1 MRGFITGVLLTVAV
15 ILGGTYQYLHLGKFP
30 IGADN
35 PPSTVERWLADM
47 AMDEY
52 VDRNMPKQDNP
63 MQPNA
68 QNLIA
73 GARLYEQNCS
83 YCHGGLLQ
91 RVSPMRAKF
100 NPPVPQI
107 INRIPGDPDAHLF
120 WVAKHGIR
128 LTGMPSWA
136 GILSDDQI
144 WQVITFVK
152 HSANLPPEAQEAWRQ
167 AAAPATTSSAPPT
180 AAPPT
185 PGSQPKP

>member
-1 MRGFITGVLLTVAV
+1 
-15 ILGGTYQYLHLGKFP
+15 
-30 IGADN
+30 
-35 PPSTVERWLADM
+35 M

-52 VDRNMPKQDNP
+52 VDRNAPKQDNP

-73 GARLYEQNCS
+73 GARLYEQHCS

-144 WQVITFVK
+144 WQVIAFVK

-167 AAAPATTSSAPPT
+167 AAAPATANSAPPQ

-185 PGSQPKP
+185 QGGQPKP

>member
-1 MRGFITGVLLTVAV
+1 MRGFISGVVLTVAV
-15 ILGGTYQYLHLGKFP
+15 ILGGLYQYLHLGKFP

-35 PPSTVERWLADM
+35 PPSAVERWLTEK

-68 QNLIA
+68 QNLAA

-107 INRIPGDPDAHLF
+107 IDRIPGDPDAHLF
-120 WVAKHGIR
+120 WIIKHGIR
-128 LTGMPSWA
+128 LSGMPSWA

-144 WQVITFVK
+144 WQVIAFVK
-152 HSANLPPEAQEAWRQ
+152 HSANLPAEAQEAWRQ
-167 AAAPATTSSAPPT
+167 AAAPATANPAPPQT
-180 AAPPT
+180 APPT
-185 PGSQPKP
+185 PGSQPQR

>member
-30 IGADN
+30 VGADN
-35 PPSTVERWLADM
+35 PPGTIERWLADM
-47 AMDEY
+47 AMEEY
-52 VDRNMPKQDNP
+52 IDRNMPKQGNP

-68 QNLIA
+68 QNLAA

-91 RVSPMRAKF
+91 RVSPMRTKF

-107 INRIPGDPDAHLF
+107 INQIPGDPDAHLF
-120 WVAKHGIR
+120 WAIKHGIR
-128 LTGMPSWA
+128 LSGMSSWA

-144 WQVITFVK
+144 WQVTAFVK

-167 AAAPATTSSAPPT
+167 AAAPATANSAPPPT
-180 AAPPT
+180 APPA
-185 PGSQPKP
+185 PASQPKP